1 MQHGWQPKS
10 ALTHLWNGQAV
21 LNWYLSFSEA
31 RERRCG
37 GNLQGCR
44 SLRCCGHQHPHRG
57 RPKKGAT
64 GTVGLQALVR
74 FLDAVFK
81 ASRLLANPSRFGS
94 AQWPPDRSRPA
105 TPSTARGE
113 DLRCHLKVHKPGDD
127 SRQAKTNRRSDC
139 LICRAGAKTHGG
151 NSTVG
156 VGREI
161 EALTGPTLARPKI
174 SAALSGWTGRILKS
188 ILLFRI
194 FSSFF

>member
-1 MQHGWQPKS
+1 MRRKPARMPVTPLLRSS
-10 ALTHLWNGQAV
+10 APAPG
-21 LNWYLSFSEA
+21 S
-31 RERRCG
+31 
-37 GNLQGCR
+37 
-44 SLRCCGHQHPHRG
+44 
-57 RPKKGAT
+57 PKKGCNWY
-64 GTVGLQALVR
+64 GWSPSP
-74 FLDAVFK
+74 DAVFK

-113 DLRCHLKVHKPGDD
+113 DLRCHLKVHKPGDE

-174 SAALSGWTGRILKS
+174 SAALSGWTGRTLKS

-194 FSSFF
+194 VSSFF